1 MQVVFEVLGAPAA
14 SMAVID
20 AKDLQLRPLVSG
32 YPRSLLGRLDHVKY
46 DRDSILVGL
55 AHDADICVCCEGPHH
70 AKGLRADLARLEE
83 RQRRLWLVLL
93 EQLGYL
99 LLDTLGC

>member
-1 MQVVFEVLGAPAA
+1 MQVVFEILGAPAA

-20 AKDLQLRPLVSG
+20 AKDLQFRPPVSG
-32 YPRSLLGRLDHVKY
+32 DTRSLLCWLDHVEN

-55 AHDADICVCCEGPHH
+55 AHDANICVSCEGPHH

-83 RQRRLWLVLL
+83 W
-93 EQLGYL
+93 
-99 LLDTLGC
+99 